1 MPLLHRPRSAAWLC
15 RLLLLATL
23 CRRRCCCCRQPETSD
38 SRSPSRSMLNIPTAG
53 RVSRPLVARC
63 EEVDEA
69 ASSPP
74 QLQHHHLLHDHHP
87 HSSISA
93 SSEQPTEMPQRASQ
107 TLRRS
112 PRQKRRASPSSAQV
126 AHVQQLQHVGKG
138 GALASGCSLSSCQVQ
153 NLSHRLYR
161 LLGKRRGGSEPQRSA
176 GKATRSPNSFG
187 RRRRRRRRRRR
198 SATRVVAAWP
208 EGRRWWRRWRREG
221 GVEEGGDG
229 TPRQT
234 KGREEERRPSV

>member
-1 MPLLHRPRSAAWLC
+1 MLIHRPWLC
-15 RLLLLATL
+15 RLLLLLMMIAAL
-23 CRRRCCCCRQPETSD
+23 CRRRCCCCRQPEPSD
-38 SRSPSRSMLNIPTAG
+38 SRSPSRSIIHAAD
-53 RVSRPLVARC
+53 RVSRPLVAPC

-74 QLQHHHLLHDHHP
+74 QLHHHHLLLLILLHDHHP
-87 HSSISA
+87 RSTFSA
-93 SSEQPTEMPQRASQ
+93 SSEQPTELPRGASQ

-112 PRQKRRASPSSAQV
+112 PRQKRRASPSSAQP
-126 AHVQQLQHVGKG
+126 AHVQQLHHGGKG
-138 GALASGCSLSSCQVQ
+138 GALSSGCSLSSCQVQ

-161 LLGKRRGGSEPQRSA
+161 LLGKGRGPETQRSA

-208 EGRRWWRRWRREG
+208 REGRRRWRWQR
-221 GVEEGGDG
+221 
-229 TPRQT
+229 
-234 KGREEERRPSV
+234 